1 MHISWPVLPTAD
13 DVSFYVDYAVWLLRN
28 SVPLTWNWVVTHQVT
43 VIAGIFYLLFTPRG
57 WKFAGYMG
65 EIEPELEIPRSELY
79 ALQNDWRR

>member
-13 DVSFYVDYAVWLLRN
+13 DVSFYWDYAVWLLRN
-28 SVPLTWNWVVTHQVT
+28 LAPLTWNWAVTHQVT

-65 EIEPELEIPRSELY
+65 EIEPEPETPRSEVY
-79 ALQNDWRR
+79 AAQTDWRR